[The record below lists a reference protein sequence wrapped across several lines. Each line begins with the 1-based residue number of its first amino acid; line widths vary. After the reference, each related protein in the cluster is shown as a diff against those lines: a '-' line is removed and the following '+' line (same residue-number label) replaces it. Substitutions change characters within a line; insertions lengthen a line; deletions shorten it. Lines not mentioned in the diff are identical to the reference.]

1 LAALTA
7 RALTTLEP
15 SCFQQLWKQD
25 QFSTL
30 LGECTSTHQTKK
42 KGGKNPLHIAI
53 DHQTTTKTKQQN
65 KTKPGQNKTAK
76 SNRRQQKFWKREKLT
91 FVEIHE

>member
-30 LGECTSTHQTKK
+30 LGECTSNTQNAKKEKTKE
-42 KGGKNPLHIAI
+42 KGGKNPLRNAI
-53 DHQTTTKTKQQN
+53 DHQTNKQNPTNPKRKWQN
-65 KTKPGQNKTAK
+65 QTRGN
-76 SNRRQQKFWKREKLT
+76 EG
-91 FVEIHE
+91 